1 VLNLALFFAWY
12 VLWPKGFA
20 GGVDALAAIL
30 ALASGWAP
38 IRFQLGVI
46 PLLATC
52 AAIGLATRV
61 LLLV

>member
-1 VLNLALFFAWY
+1 MCY
-12 VLWPKGFA
+12 GTKSFA

-46 PLLATC
+46 PLLAAC

-61 LLLV
+61 LILV